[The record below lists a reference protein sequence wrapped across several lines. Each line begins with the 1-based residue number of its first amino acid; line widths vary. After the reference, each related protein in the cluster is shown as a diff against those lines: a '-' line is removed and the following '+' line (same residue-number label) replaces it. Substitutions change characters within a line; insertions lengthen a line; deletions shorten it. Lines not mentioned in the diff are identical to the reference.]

1 MKEQEEKEKE
11 NKNKKTKRKKNIR
24 KIQLESNMTNVISY
38 VVLSLKENVLLLNSK
53 KRVK

>member
-1 MKEQEEKEKE
+1 MKEQEEKE
-11 NKNKKTKRKKNIR
+11 KKNIR
-24 KIQLESNMTNVISY
+24 KIQLESNITNVISY